1 MFKRTDFF
9 LLTDILQSIKR
20 IFTYTKNISE
30 EEFLNNFLIQDAVSR
45 NFEIIGEASSRLSKE
60 FKDLYNIADW
70 NKVKDFRNKL
80 IHDYFG
86 TDYSVVWLIIN
97 NNLPDLQKNLESIKE
112 SFDEHT
118 L

>member
-1 MFKRTDFF
+1 MSKRTNNF
-9 LLTDILQSIKR
+9 LIDDILQSINR

-30 EEFLNNFLIQDAVSR
+30 QEFLNNFLIQDAVSR

-60 FKDLYNIADW
+60 FKEYHETIDW

-86 TDYSVVWLIIN
+86 TDYGVVWLIIN
-97 NNLPDLQKNLESIKE
+97 NNLPDLQKNLASIQKF
-112 SFDEHT
+112 FDEHT